1 MKIKI
6 THIILCKYVPAS
18 QGDDVQQL
26 LFGGKP
32 SGQLLIP
39 HLRLP
44 SQSALVSQM
53 PSLSPQRLVSVQQ
66 VTPGFCSAQI
76 FWQQFIPGPNPNG
89 FGHL

>member
-1 MKIKI
+1 M
-6 THIILCKYVPAS
+6 YVPAS

-66 VTPGFCSAQI
+66 LMAGFCSAHI